1 MTSFK
6 DCQRSPVQYLFSS
19 QQQGNSGTHFPREV
33 VLSSG
38 RKYRYNYDAHGDLKK
53 VTLPLGNTLAFS
65 TQPGTKG
72 LNRVT
77 SKLPGLATPAVT
89 YHTRDGLLAGRR
101 QGNSITYVARFD
113 GKGRPTSAASGDFV
127 SQWHYRKAGLDTN
140 SIFLCFLFV
149 KNDPS
154 LGKHF
159 SLPLLQATPSSL
171 SRTLEGPLELTQ
183 RPSRALDLPHA
194 LLSDYREIRTS

>member
-1 MTSFK
+1 MHFFK
-6 DCQRSPVQYLFSS
+6 QTDISLIVKSQQNRIEVVTRPAS
-19 QQQGNSGTHFPREV
+19 QQQGNSGTHFPREI

-38 RKYRYNYDAHGDLKK
+38 RKYRYSYDAHGDLKK

-65 TQPGTKG
+65 LQPGTKG
-72 LNRVT
+72 MNRVT

-127 SQWHYRKAGLDTN
+127 SQWHYGKAGLDTN
-140 SIFLCFLFV
+140 SIFFCFLFV
-149 KNDPS
+149 KN
-154 LGKHF
+154 
-159 SLPLLQATPSSL
+159 
-171 SRTLEGPLELTQ
+171 R
-183 RPSRALDLPHA
+183 
-194 LLSDYREIRTS
+194 

>member
-1 MTSFK
+1 MT
-6 DCQRSPVQYLFSS
+6 RPAS

-38 RKYRYNYDAHGDLKK
+38 RKYRYSYDAHGDLKR

-65 TQPGTKG
+65 LQPGTKG
-72 LNRVT
+72 MNRVT

-127 SQWHYRKAGLDTN
+127 TQWHYGKAGLDTN
-140 SIFLCFLFV
+140 SILFMFPFCE
-149 KNDPS
+149 KS
-154 LGKHF
+154 LICVEGK
-159 SLPLLQATPSSL
+159 SMTPSRGNTILFRSSQQL
-171 SRTLEGPLELTQ
+171 PRLRLGPLKGF
-183 RPSRALDLPHA
+183 
-194 LLSDYREIRTS
+194 LS